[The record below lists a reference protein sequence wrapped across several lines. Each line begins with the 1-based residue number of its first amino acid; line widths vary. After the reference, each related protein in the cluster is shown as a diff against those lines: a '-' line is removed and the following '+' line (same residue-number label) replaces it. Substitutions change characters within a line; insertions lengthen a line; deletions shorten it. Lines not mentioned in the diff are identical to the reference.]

1 MPLVEQAVIIRN
13 EEIAPGYL
21 ELELR
26 APSIARQARPGQFI
40 NIRVGPTLDPLLRR
54 PFSVYDNDKEAG
66 EITILYKVVGRGTRM
81 MAEMD
86 MGETLEV
93 LGPLGRP
100 FSLPE
105 NLQRAVLVGGGV
117 GMAPLLY
124 LARVLGE
131 REVEATVLVG
141 ARTAS
146 ELLGLNHLREMGVKV
161 MVTTDDGSQG
171 IRGQVTK
178 VLANLLAESN
188 YDFIYCCGPE
198 PMMARVANIARRYSI
213 EGEVALEEN
222 MACGIGACLGCAHRV
237 KQGQDYSYV
246 QVCHQGPVFSM
257 SEVVFDAGT

>member
-1 MPLVEQAVIIRN
+1 MSLVEQAVIIRN
-13 EEIAPGYL
+13 EEIVPGYL

-26 APSIARQARPGQFI
+26 APGIARQALPGQFI
-40 NIRVGPTLDPLLRR
+40 NIRVGSTLDPLLRR
-54 PFSVYDNDKEAG
+54 PFSVYDNDKNAG
-66 EITILYKVVGRGTRM
+66 DITILYKVVGRGTGM
-81 MAEMD
+81 MAELD
-86 MGETLEV
+86 MGETLDV

-105 NLQRAVLVGGGV
+105 NLQRVVLVGGGV
-117 GMAPLLY
+117 GMAPLVY
-124 LARVLGE
+124 LARVSCE
-131 REVEATVLVG
+131 RGAAVTALVG

-146 ELLGLNHLREMGVKV
+146 ELLGLNHLQGMGVKV

-171 IRGQVTK
+171 IQGQVTDG
-178 VLANLLAESN
+178 LEPLLTESD

-198 PMMARVANIARRYSI
+198 PMMARVADMAHRYGL

-246 QVCHQGPVFSM
+246 QICHEGPVFSM
-257 SEVVFDAGT
+257 SEVVFDV